1 MSTSGNSPGPVEAC
15 AGGAVCH
22 LDIDDHPVT
31 LARHEGPAGRNSFH
45 CHTRRWHVG
54 GADAKAGMTALLIPG
69 IGHNVNFFG
78 PLAERLLAPEG
89 GVAAVS
95 QVVAVDLPGHG
106 GSHAPPREKFGRLT
120 LGDYVDAVFQI
131 VGDLRARK
139 LVDKVELLC
148 GHSMGGMVAQL
159 LAQACVARRTT
170 LKEECGTWCVVLL
183 ASALPEGVRWVL
195 VDGWDEDD
203 IVGPVLAKLAPFL
216 TTSLRYGVYLA
227 ALPEDYL
234 LQFYAIGDAVVQ
246 TAPSLIEAA
255 SLNGPEAFAA
265 ARELCGLDFQTGE
278 RLERPNIDKG
288 IFRDY
293 ALGVVSYEGDA
304 LFRPFEEHALGE
316 HLFGEEEGG
325 WTHLRVGG
333 SEAVHCMPYP
343 VPSASVP
350 IFQKVTA
357 TRIHTRRPADAETA

>member
-1 MSTSGNSPGPVEAC
+1 MSTSGNGHNPAEAC
-15 AGGAVCH
+15 AEGAVCH
-22 LDIDDHPVT
+22 EDIHDHAVT

-45 CHTRRWHVG
+45 CHTRRWYVG

-78 PLAERLLAPEG
+78 PLAQRLLDPEG

-106 GSHAPPREKFGRLT
+106 GSHVPPHAKFGRLT

-131 VGDLRARK
+131 VADLRARG

-159 LAQACVARRTT
+159 LAQACVDRRTT
-170 LKEECGTWCVVLL
+170 LKEEWGTWCVVML
-183 ASALPEGVRWVL
+183 ASALPEGVPWLL
-195 VDGWDEDD
+195 VDGRDEDD
-203 IVGPVLAKLAPFL
+203 IVGPVLAKLAPYL

-234 LQFYAIGDAVVQ
+234 LQFYAVDAVVVP
-246 TAPSLIEAA
+246 TAPSLIEAV

-265 ARELCGLDFQTGE
+265 ARELCGLDFQTRE

-293 ALGVVSYEGDA
+293 ALGVVSYEEDA

-316 HLFGEEEGG
+316 HLFGDEEGG
-325 WTHLRVGG
+325 WTHLRVEG
-333 SEAVHCMPYP
+333 SEAVHCMPYS
-343 VPSASVP
+343 VPSASLP
-350 IFQKVTA
+350 IFEKVTA
-357 TRIHTRRPADAETA
+357 MRIHTREASEA